1 MWQSCVHGECVVH
14 AWWARHACMVSVS
27 CMHGGPGMQKAVD
40 DCSLSWLI
48 IVVCAFA
55 WQRVACIPTLVAFHT
70 SRQVISPDSAVG
82 SHFPD
87 PDPHTFIPHLHSTLS
102 CQVISPDSSVGSH
115 FLDPDPHT
123 FIPHLHSTLSA
134 RSSAPTLLSAPTFLT
149 TRTRSNCSLEGGC
162 CARWACRGRPLWPYR
177 PPPQGT
183 HRHPPLAGGN
193 GAGRREAGG

>member
-1 MWQSCVHGECVVH
+1 
-14 AWWARHACMVSVS
+14 MVSVS

-87 PDPHTFIPHLHSTLS
+87 PDPHTI
-102 CQVISPDSSVGSH
+102 
-115 FLDPDPHT
+115 
-123 FIPHLHSTLSA
+123 IPHLHSTLSA